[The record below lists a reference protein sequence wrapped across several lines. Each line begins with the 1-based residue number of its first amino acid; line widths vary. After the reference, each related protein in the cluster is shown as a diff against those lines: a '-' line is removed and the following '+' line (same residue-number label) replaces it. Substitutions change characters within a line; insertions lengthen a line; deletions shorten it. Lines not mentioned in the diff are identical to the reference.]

1 MRNLDTTSHVRG
13 ESLFI
18 DDIPEPPDLLHAAA
32 VYSPVASGK
41 LTKLDLDGARRAP
54 GVVAVFE
61 ARDIPGQNQIG
72 GIIQDEPLLADGA
85 VHFIGQP
92 VAFVLART
100 RREAK
105 FAAALASISVDEER
119 PVTNAREAAAAGLL
133 IAPSRTISA
142 GDVDAAWKKCALT
155 VEGTAETGAQEHLY
169 LETQGAMAIP
179 GEKGRVHI
187 HSSTQAPTSVQ
198 RIAARVLA
206 MPMNKIEVE
215 VARLG
220 GAFGGKEDQATP
232 WAVMAAMGAK
242 LTGRPVKLVLSR
254 HDDLRVTGKRHPY
267 STDYRL
273 GLDRDGRILAF
284 EATMYQNSGAAADL
298 STAIME
304 RSLFHAANAYHIP
317 NARITGIC
325 CRTNLVPFT
334 AFRGF
339 GGPQAMF
346 VIEAALD
353 HAARELGSEPW
364 ELRRKNLLE
373 EGQRFHYGMPARSCR
388 AVRTFDEAAERYDL
402 AGKVEAVR
410 LFNSGDDLFKKGI
423 SVTPVCFGISFTNRF
438 LNQAGA
444 LVLVYTDGT
453 ISVNTGA
460 VEMGQGVNVKI
471 LKIAAASL
479 GVPEELVTV
488 ENTSTGKIANT
499 SPTAASS
506 GADMN
511 GMATRMACGE
521 IRSRLLAVAARE
533 LDRPAGGLD
542 IANGLVCD
550 GGAPTRLDWRRLVSV
565 AYVERV
571 NLSAQAHYATPG
583 LDYDKQREQGSP
595 FAYHVYGTAITE
607 ATVDL
612 TRGTFV
618 IDRVSVVHDA
628 GRSLDET
635 IDRGQL
641 EGAIV
646 QGIGW
651 LTMEEVVF
659 AETGQ
664 ILSGTLS
671 TYKVPDILG
680 VPEIESIFLEDAD
693 NPAAVMKSKAIGEP
707 PFMYGMGAFFAVM
720 DAIRAAR
727 PDLPHEA
734 RAPLTNERVLNMLL
748 GEVTR

>member
-1 MRNLDTTSHVRG
+1 MKNLDTESHVRG

-18 DDIPEPPDLLHAAA
+18 DDIPEPPDLLHAAVA
-32 VYSPVASGK
+32 FSPVANGR
-41 LTKLDLDGARRAP
+41 LTGLDLAAARRAP
-54 GVVAVFE
+54 GVTAVFE
-61 ARDIPGQNQIG
+61 GKDVPGENQIG
-72 GIIQDEPLLADGA
+72 GIILDEPLLAEDS

-92 VAFVLART
+92 LAFVLART
-100 RREAK
+100 RRQAWE
-105 FAAALASISVDEER
+105 AAALVSATIDELL
-119 PVTNAREAAAAGLL
+119 PVTDAREAEAAGLL

-142 GDVDAAWKKCALT
+142 GDVDDAWKKCALT

-254 HDDLRVTGKRHPY
+254 HEDLRVTGKRHPY

-304 RSLFHAANAYHIP
+304 RSLFHAANAYRVP

-353 HAARELGSEPW
+353 HAARELGAEPW

-373 EGQRFHYGMPARSCR
+373 EGQHFHYGMSAKGCR
-388 AVRTFDEAAERYDL
+388 AVRTFDEAAERYNL
-402 AGKVEAVR
+402 ARKVEAVR
-410 LFNSGDDLFKKGI
+410 RFNSGDDLFKKGI

-444 LVLVYTDGT
+444 LIHVYTDGT
-453 ISVNTGA
+453 VSVNTGA
-460 VEMGQGVNVKI
+460 VEMGQGVNVKL
-471 LKIAAASL
+471 LKIAAVTL
-479 GVPEELVTV
+479 GISEDLVTV
-488 ENTSTGKIANT
+488 ENTNTGKVANT

-511 GMATRMACGE
+511 GMATQIACAE
-521 IRSRLLAVAARE
+521 IRSRLLRVAAKE
-533 LDRPAGGLD
+533 LARPVDGLS
-542 IANGLVCD
+542 ICD
-550 GGAPTRLDWRRLVSV
+550 GEVRDGDEPTGLTWGNLVNA
-565 AYVERV
+565 AYVKRV

-583 LDYDKQREQGSP
+583 LDYDKEKEHGTP

-607 ATVDL
+607 VTLDV
-612 TRGTFV
+612 TRGTFTV
-618 IDRVSVVHDA
+618 DRVSVVHDG

-641 EGAIV
+641 EGALV

-659 AETGQ
+659 GDDG
-664 ILSGTLS
+664 ILRSGTLS

-727 PDLPHEA
+727 PDLPEFA
-734 RAPLTNERVLNMLL
+734 TAPLTNERVLGMLL
-748 GEVTR
+748 REVPR